1 MPRWLVSNPLRRKV
15 EKSCSRNCSGI
26 SRRSASSLIGT
37 GRSPA
42 RASSAKATTAYL
54 DFEVI
59 EITGS
64 FYRTPRLGRIASRM
78 SEPPHC
84 LVIDGHPLVR
94 LGIRDTL
101 EGKFVVH
108 EAHTREEGLELVRDI
123 GNFDVA
129 IVDMRWHSN
138 GDGS

>member
-1 MPRWLVSNPLRRKV
+1 MPRWLVRRPLRRRV

-42 RASSAKATTAYL
+42 RASSAMATTAYL
-54 DFEVI
+54 LFEVI
-59 EITGS
+59 EITGT
-64 FYRTPRLGRIASRM
+64 FYRTLRLGRIGSREPQRPSLPASANEIERKQAL

-94 LGIRDTL
+94 IGIRDAL
-101 EGKFVVH
+101 NGGFV
-108 EAHTREEGLELVRDI
+108 
-123 GNFDVA
+123 
-129 IVDMRWHSN
+129 
-138 GDGS
+138 